1 MTNSP
6 NDPSST
12 PASLSEQT
20 VRRRLISGV
29 ALAPAGA
36 NVIMQLSRLPIG
48 HAVAHSSVDDGSL
61 MKHPV
66 KRTRTT
72 LAYIMIALFGTEL
85 ERNVIRSQVN
95 GQHRRANDGNVG
107 AKEFDTFDREL
118 QLWVAACMHRG
129 VIDAV
134 TFLHGPPDEDEL
146 STLLAMS
153 GRFATTL
160 QVPIEMWPSSPLDF
174 ENLWRASLDAVAFDE
189 VTRDY
194 LLGVASLRFLPFPLD
209 RILGPSHR
217 FLTTGFLPPLFRDQL
232 GLAWSPRSER
242 RFERATKGLR
252 AINRLLPRPLR
263 EFPWNVV
270 ERDTQRRI
278 RRHQSIV

>member
-1 MTNSP
+1 
-6 NDPSST
+6 
-12 PASLSEQT
+12 
-20 VRRRLISGV
+20 LISGV

-48 HAVAHSSVDDGSL
+48 HAIARSSVDSGSL

-72 LAYIMIALFGTEL
+72 LAYIMIALFGTEH

-95 GQHRRANDGNVG
+95 GQHRRANGRREG
-107 AKEFDTFDREL
+107 AMDIDTFDPDL

-129 VIDAV
+129 VVDSV
-134 TFLHGPPDEDEL
+134 TFLHGPPTEEEL
-146 STLLAMS
+146 GFLLAMS

-160 QVPIEMWPSSPLDF
+160 QVPLDMWPTSPREF
-174 ENLWRASLDAVAFDE
+174 ETLWRASLEHVAFDE

-194 LLGVASLRFLPFPLD
+194 LLGIASLRFLPFPLD
-209 RILGPSHR
+209 RIFGPSHR
-217 FLTTGFLPPLFRDQL
+217 FLTTGFLPPLFREQL
-232 GLAWSPRSER
+232 GLAWSPHSER
-242 RFERATKGLR
+242 RFQRATKGLR
-252 AINRLLPRPLR
+252 AIDRMLPRPLR

-270 ERDTQRRI
+270 ERDTKRRI